1 METNEKKPNV
11 TEQNA
16 ASGGNSSEGPKTFSQ
31 DELNAIIADRLSRER
46 EKFADYDALKAKAD
60 KLDKIEEANKSE
72 LEKAQEELEK
82 LKGEKAKLEHER
94 EVAGIRAK
102 ISKETGVPADL
113 ITADTEEAAKA
124 QAEAIL
130 KFKGESAGSSYSFN
144 GDRGEGVP
152 PETDFSKINDIKDA
166 RARVR
171 ALEQAIKS
179 GADLS
184 KLIK

>member
-1 METNEKKPNV
+1 MDDNEKKLNA

-16 ASGGNSSEGPKTFSQ
+16 ASGGNSSESPKTFSQ

-46 EKFADYDALKAKAD
+46 EKFADYEDLKEKAD
-60 KLDKIEEANKSE
+60 KLKEIEDANKSE
-72 LEKAQEELEK
+72 LQKAQEELEK
-82 LKGEKAKLEHER
+82 LKGEKAKREHER

-102 ISKETGVPADL
+102 VSKDTGVPADL

-130 KFKGESAGSSYSFN
+130 KFKGESTGSSYAFK

>member
-1 METNEKKPNV
+1 MDDKEKKQNAS
-11 TEQNA
+11 EQNA
-16 ASGGNSSEGPKTFSQ
+16 SGGGNSSEGPKTFSQ
-31 DELNAIIADRLSRER
+31 DEVNAIISDRLSRER
-46 EKFADYDALKAKAD
+46 EKFADYESLKEKAAKFD
-60 KLDKIEEANKSE
+60 EYEEANKSD
-72 LEKAQEELEK
+72 LQKAQDEIER
-82 LKGEKAKLEHER
+82 LKGEKEKLENER
-94 EVAGIRAK
+94 KVAGIRAK

-130 KFKGESAGSSYSFN
+130 KFKGESSGSSYGFK

-152 PETDFSKINDIKDA
+152 PETDFSRINDIKDA

-171 ALEQAIKS
+171 AIEQAIKS